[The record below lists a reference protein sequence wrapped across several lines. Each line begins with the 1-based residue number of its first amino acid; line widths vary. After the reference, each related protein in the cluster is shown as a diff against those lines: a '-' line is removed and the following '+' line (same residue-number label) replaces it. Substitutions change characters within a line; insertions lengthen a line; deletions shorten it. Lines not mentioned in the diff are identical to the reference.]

1 MRWSIKTSGKCDGNT
16 RRRDHVASALAGG
29 RGCANATGSAAV
41 RSTAVTSASARVPA
55 EARSRRY
62 ADISAARTMQQYT
75 PRTRSAAGP
84 ASAHVKTASD
94 ATATLRSS
102 ATARIAVERT
112 HDSVQQPASR
122 SVSTPCAS
130 SSSRSTERLRDTS
143 GHASRTRPQDRT
155 PARGS
160 EVPVSPPRREGVEG
174 VRVDDARPLGGGP
187 RSKLRPGRRWKLRR
201 GRGGGGK
208 SEERPGRGIV
218 PMQTAG
224 LGGLPVRIS
233 TSRECRQELARR
245 SKALN
250 GESGA
255 QRPRAAAC
263 GVAVSSGAS
272 KPRA

>member
-1 MRWSIKTSGKCDGNT
+1 MWREIGWCTYFDVRWSINNKYERNT
-16 RRRDHVASALAGG
+16 RFHVASGSARAAG

-41 RSTAVTSASARVPA
+41 RSTAVASASASVVPA

-62 ADISAARTMQQYT
+62 ADISVARTMQQYT

-84 ASAHVKTASD
+84 ASAHVKMASD

-102 ATARIAVERT
+102 ATARTAVERT

-130 SSSRSTERLRDTS
+130 SSARSTERLRDTS

-201 GRGGGGK
+201 
-208 SEERPGRGIV
+208 
-218 PMQTAG
+218 
-224 LGGLPVRIS
+224 
-233 TSRECRQELARR
+233 
-245 SKALN
+245 
-250 GESGA
+250 
-255 QRPRAAAC
+255 
-263 GVAVSSGAS
+263 VAWG
-272 KPRA
+272 